1 MAGPPTPLPQDEALV
16 GPDVVVGEPVTVAEG
31 VVRLTAANPGF
42 MTGPGTNTYLVG
54 SDELAVIDPGP
65 ELDGHLDGIE
75 RAARESGG
83 RIRWV
88 LVTHHHPDHAPA
100 ARPLA
105 DRTGAEYLA
114 HGHAEAVD
122 PDRKIGD
129 GFALEGPGFGLRAV
143 HTPGHA
149 SDHLC
154 WLLEEGSI
162 LFSGDH
168 VMQGST
174 VVIKPP
180 DANMIEYL
188 ASLGRLLELDP
199 PIAAIAPGHGRMIGD
214 PAAVI
219 DSIVRHRLAR
229 EAVVVAALAGAGP
242 STVEELMPRVYP
254 DVGEKLEPVAR
265 ATLWAHL
272 QKLAVDGQAA
282 LRDDSE
288 ADPMRSTESSRWAA
302 VGP

>member
-1 MAGPPTPLPQDEALV
+1 MAGLPAPLPQEESLI
-16 GPDVVVGEPVTVAEG
+16 GPEVVVGEPVEVAEG
-31 VVRLTAANPGF
+31 VVRLTAANPGV

-75 RAARESGG
+75 RAARAAGG

-105 DRTGAEYLA
+105 DRTGAQYLA
-114 HGHAEAVD
+114 HGHPEGVD
-122 PDRKIGD
+122 PDRKVGG
-129 GFALEGPGFGLRAV
+129 GFVLEGPGFRLRAV

-154 WLLEEGSI
+154 WMLEERSI

-180 DANMIEYL
+180 DANMTEYL
-188 ASLGRLLELDP
+188 GSLRGLLELDP
-199 PIAAIAPGHGRMIGD
+199 PIAAIAPGHGSMIGD

-229 EAVVVAALAGAGP
+229 EEVVAAALAEAGP
-242 STVEELMPRVYP
+242 STVAELMPRVYP
-254 DVGEKLEPVAR
+254 DVDEKLEPVAR
-265 ATLWAHL
+265 GSLWAHL
-272 QKLAVDGQAA
+272 QKLAADCRAA
-282 LRDDSE
+282 RRDDTGS
-288 ADPMRSTESSRWAA
+288 DPLRSTESSRWEALA
-302 VGP
+302 R